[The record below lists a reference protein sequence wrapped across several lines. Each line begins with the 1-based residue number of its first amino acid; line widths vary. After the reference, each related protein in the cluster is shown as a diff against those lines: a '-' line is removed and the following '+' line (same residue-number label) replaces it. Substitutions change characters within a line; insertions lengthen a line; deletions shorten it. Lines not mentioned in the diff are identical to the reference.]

1 MSYRNPT
8 LEVDTRLGDD
18 FISSVKDNQQKI
30 KDKAS
35 ELSKL
40 KNLKKLMKDYL
51 PENKENNNKEA
62 DVEGP
67 DVERPSMKSKINMA
81 GTSMGSY
88 DKPMMKGSYEKP
100 MMKGGYDKPMMKA
113 GCQISKHMGGRGA
126 AMMGKKS
133 CK

>member
-1 MSYRNPT
+1 M
-8 LEVDTRLGDD
+8 
-18 FISSVKDNQQKI
+18 
-30 KDKAS
+30 
-35 ELSKL
+35 
-40 KNLKKLMKDYL
+40 KNK
-51 PENKENNNKEA
+51 
-62 DVEGP
+62 
-67 DVERPSMKSKINMA
+67 SMINMA

-88 DKPMMKGSYEKP
+88 DKPMMKGSYEKPMMSGYEKP